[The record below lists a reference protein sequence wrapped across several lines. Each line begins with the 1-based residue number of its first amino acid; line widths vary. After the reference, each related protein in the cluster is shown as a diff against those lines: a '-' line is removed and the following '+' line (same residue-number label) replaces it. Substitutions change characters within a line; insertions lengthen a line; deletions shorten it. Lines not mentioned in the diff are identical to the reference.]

1 MQKNISEENANNQ
14 KIIYSQ
20 NDESKA
26 TDGSSNEESTSLQE
40 QSKQI
45 EKLFKINTEIKGK
58 ILDLTKTNSNLQ
70 NRMNIVEKKIK
81 GLEALVIHNNINM
94 DFISNRDSLKT
105 LLLIV
110 GVNLKVVSEPEI
122 KSICQNFVSKVKFTK
137 LILKILDNLSM
148 KLNPKELPWRRGME
162 KEKND
167 QVLSEEEKKK
177 IIHNI
182 IFVECIHFIVC
193 CIDNI
198 VHPPDK
204 TDNNENGNIYSKLMG
219 KRSQDNLEKG
229 LLQFF
234 RNPNNIE
241 ELLDF
246 IGSEIKPKKKKLKKL
261 KKIVLSVKL

>member
-26 TDGSSNEESTSLQE
+26 TDGSSTEESTSLQE
-40 QSKQI
+40 VSKQI
-45 EKLFKINTEIKGK
+45 EKLFKLNTELKGQ
-58 ILDLTKTNSNLQ
+58 ILNLTKEINQTKTINSDLAKTNSDLAKSNSNLQ

-162 KEKND
+162 KEKNY
-167 QVLSEEEKKK
+167 
-177 IIHNI
+177 
-182 IFVECIHFIVC
+182 
-193 CIDNI
+193 
-198 VHPPDK
+198 
-204 TDNNENGNIYSKLMG
+204 T
-219 KRSQDNLEKG
+219 
-229 LLQFF
+229 
-234 RNPNNIE
+234 
-241 ELLDF
+241 
-246 IGSEIKPKKKKLKKL
+246 
-261 KKIVLSVKL
+261 

>member
-26 TDGSSNEESTSLQE
+26 TDGSSTEESTSLQE
-40 QSKQI
+40 VSKQI
-45 EKLFKINTEIKGK
+45 EKLFKLNTELKGQ

-122 KSICQNFVSKVKFTK
+122 KSICQNFVSKIKFNK
-137 LILKILDNLSM
+137 LI
-148 KLNPKELPWRRGME
+148 
-162 KEKND
+162 
-167 QVLSEEEKKK
+167 
-177 IIHNI
+177 
-182 IFVECIHFIVC
+182 
-193 CIDNI
+193 
-198 VHPPDK
+198 
-204 TDNNENGNIYSKLMG
+204 
-219 KRSQDNLEKG
+219 
-229 LLQFF
+229 
-234 RNPNNIE
+234 
-241 ELLDF
+241 
-246 IGSEIKPKKKKLKKL
+246 
-261 KKIVLSVKL
+261 